1 MWRSNVMWGFP
12 YGCRMVICHCCVNM
26 LRNSLLNS
34 WWIMIFPMNMYGH
47 MLRYTVYCSNFR
59 HAHIWCLKRAYI
71 YIDIS
76 HHSMTLGLSKEWE
89 KTKVLSLRSSLS
101 AFHGYKMGLHLPI
114 SDTCWWYSPII
125 SPLYPRSKVRLYPI
139 NRGRSHF

>member
-1 MWRSNVMWGFP
+1 MTIECHVGFSIRVS
-12 YGCRMVICHCCVNM
+12 YGDM
-26 LRNSLLNS
+26 SLLCEHVAKFSVEFMVNNDLPHEYV
-34 WWIMIFPMNMYGH
+34 WPYVE
-47 MLRYTVYCSNFR
+47 VYCILQQFQTCPYMMFKKS
-59 HAHIWCLKRAYI
+59 IYI

-114 SDTCWWYSPII
+114 SDTCW
-125 SPLYPRSKVRLYPI
+125 
-139 NRGRSHF
+139 